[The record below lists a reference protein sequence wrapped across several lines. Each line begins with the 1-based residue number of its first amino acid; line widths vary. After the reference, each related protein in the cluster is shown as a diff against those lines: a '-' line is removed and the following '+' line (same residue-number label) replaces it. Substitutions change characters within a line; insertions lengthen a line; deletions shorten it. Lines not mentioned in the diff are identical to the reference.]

1 MPKVSEEYF
10 IQKRNEIIDSAYKI
24 ALEKPIISMTL
35 MDVREEAGMARGA
48 IYRYYDSLD
57 QILAD
62 LIIRVN
68 KNNS

>member
-35 MDVREEAGMARGA
+35 MDVREDAGMAR
-48 IYRYYDSLD
+48 DS
-57 QILAD
+57 I
-62 LIIRVN
+62 
-68 KNNS
+68 